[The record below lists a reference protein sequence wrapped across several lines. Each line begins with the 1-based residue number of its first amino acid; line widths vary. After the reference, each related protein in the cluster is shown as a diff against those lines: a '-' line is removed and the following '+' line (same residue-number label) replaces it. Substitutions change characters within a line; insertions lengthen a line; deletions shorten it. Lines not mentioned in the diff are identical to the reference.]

1 MLEDEG
7 DEFQLQLK
15 CKSQG

>member
-15 CKSQG
+15 CESQG